1 MLAYIFW
8 HVPVAGTEA
17 SAYEAALAVFQA
29 ELAKS
34 PPPGFASCTSFRIG
48 GVPWLGGR
56 AGYEDWCFVGGS
68 ADLDPLN
75 EAAVDAR
82 RRGRHDAVA
91 SRTDIGHGGLYR
103 HFHGEAQPHAGTRI
117 IWLRRPRGIEFAPV
131 LRRMIDG
138 ATGFL
143 SCWRRQM
150 ALGPAEE
157 FCVIGS
163 EQLELSLAPGWFA
176 LPVGRTPLAPA
187 K

>member
-8 HVPVAGTEA
+8 HLPAAGVDA
-17 SAYEAALAVFQA
+17 SAYEAALTAFQA
-29 ELAKS
+29 ELAKA
-34 PPPGFASCTSFRIG
+34 PPPGFKSCGSFRIG
-48 GVPWLGGR
+48 QVPWLDGR
-56 AGYEDWCFVGGS
+56 SGYEDWCFVGSS

-75 EAAVDAR
+75 EAAVDAH

-103 HFHGEAQPHAGTRI
+103 HFHGEEQPRTGARI
-117 IWLRRPRGIEFAPV
+117 IWLRRPRGIAFEPV
-131 LRRMIDG
+131 LRGMIDG

-150 ALGPAEE
+150 ALGQAEE

-163 EQLELSLAPGWFA
+163 EHLDLPLAAGWWG
-176 LPVGRTPLAPA
+176 LTVTRTPVAPA
-187 K
+187 